1 MQARQ
6 ERSIEERIA
15 DLPPPSLWR
24 NRDFLLL
31 WTGQIVSSV
40 GTQVSQL
47 ALPLLVLA
55 VTGSPAQAGVL
66 TAVRSVPYV
75 LFLLPAG
82 ALLDRWNRKR
92 VMILCDTG
100 RVIAL
105 GSVPVGLAVGRLT
118 LLQLAVVALVE
129 GTLFTFFNVA
139 EASSLP
145 NVVRKEQ
152 LTHAVGLSWT
162 TDSVAALI
170 GPAVSG
176 ALYGISRS
184 LPFLADAISYA
195 GSVVSLRFIRSEFQ
209 QERVRGQVDLLG
221 EIREG
226 LGWLWRRPVLRF
238 LAILVG
244 GLNLFSFGYPLI
256 VIVRAQEL
264 HASPL
269 LIGLLFATGGIGALA
284 GSLAAAPL
292 QKWLGFGRLML
303 WSTWIWVIT
312 WLPFAFAP
320 TLPTF
325 AVANIL
331 GWLIVPVFM
340 VTQYSYRLS
349 TIPDEL
355 QGRANSVFKLV
366 AFGVQPFSLAM
377 TGALLQLFGPI
388 STIFIIV
395 VPQTVLAVTATLY
408 RPLRRA

>member
-162 TDSVAALI
+162 TDSVAGLI

-244 GLNLFSFGYPLI
+244 GLNLFRFD
-256 VIVRAQEL
+256 
-264 HASPL
+264 
-269 LIGLLFATGGIGALA
+269 
-284 GSLAAAPL
+284 
-292 QKWLGFGRLML
+292 
-303 WSTWIWVIT
+303 
-312 WLPFAFAP
+312 
-320 TLPTF
+320 TLP
-325 AVANIL
+325 L
-331 GWLIVPVFM
+331 H
-340 VTQYSYRLS
+340 RLDHHVS
-349 TIPDEL
+349 E
-355 QGRANSVFKLV
+355 
-366 AFGVQPFSLAM
+366 
-377 TGALLQLFGPI
+377 
-388 STIFIIV
+388 
-395 VPQTVLAVTATLY
+395 
-408 RPLRRA
+408 